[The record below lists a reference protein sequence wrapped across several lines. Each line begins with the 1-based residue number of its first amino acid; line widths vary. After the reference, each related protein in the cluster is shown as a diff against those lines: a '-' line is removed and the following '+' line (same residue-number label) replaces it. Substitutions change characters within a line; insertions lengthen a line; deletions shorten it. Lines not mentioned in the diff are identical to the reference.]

1 MGDGPWMP
9 GTTLSVKINRVT
21 WHSGPA
27 PGPQSPCS
35 QASCAAADLTKTKPL
50 PIRWHCFFLS
60 CCKGALLNG
69 PLSDCLVA
77 NCLELSIKKCLRYLT
92 LSESEMKRS
101 RGMPGIPRFGDFLML
116 RILRSTPLFKF
127 LFYSY
132 MLHILIC
139 NVCCIFFKLHKFCVS
154 CVRRKENLDKGLW
167 WKGQK
172 RFITSPI

>member
-92 LSESEMKRS
+92 LSESELKRS
-101 RGMPGIPRFGDFLML
+101 RGMPGIPGFGDFFDVENFAFNSPVQIFVLLIYVAHLDMQRL
-116 RILRSTPLFKF
+116 
-127 LFYSY
+127 
-132 MLHILIC
+132 LH
-139 NVCCIFFKLHKFCVS
+139 FF
-154 CVRRKENLDKGLW
+154 
-167 WKGQK
+167 
-172 RFITSPI
+172 